1 MSLESIK
8 TVASD
13 REPSATIPSEFL
25 KPVTLAEP
33 LAAPHVREYVFVP
46 VAVMVTCSEPDGD
59 LGPDQAPEATA
70 EHEVLLDVH
79 DKVAVEPT
87 RASEELEE
95 IVRVG
100 AAPPP
105 PPPPHDA
112 MINRAGRIRY
122 SLDVFRMSFPK

>member
-1 MSLESIK
+1 
-8 TVASD
+8 
-13 REPSATIPSEFL
+13 
-25 KPVTLAEP
+25 
-33 LAAPHVREYVFVP
+33 
-46 VAVMVTCSEPDGD
+46 MVTCSEPDGD

-79 DKVAVEPT
+79 VKVAEEPT

-122 SLDVFRMSFPK
+122 SLNVFRMSFPK